1 MKNYIL
7 IAAIMAHFVLV
18 GADIFAQVAITPVA
32 LSAPPASLAM
42 YQGEYV
48 YDSAPFW
55 RLTNMVALVLL
66 IAALAYNWRASRRNL
81 LLAWL
86 SGSIFVSILSLGYI
100 FPEYTEIVSSVYS
113 DTVDQEL
120 YQRGADWRVIAFVR
134 WLVFAGIGVL
144 PLIALSKQN

>member
-1 MKNYIL
+1 MKNYVL

-55 RLTNMVALVLL
+55 RSTNMVALILL
-66 IAALAYNWRASRRNL
+66 IAALVSNWGTSRRKL

-86 SGSIFVSILSLGYI
+86 AGSIIVSIVSLGYI

-113 DTVDQEL
+113 DTIDREL
-120 YQRGADWRVIAFVR
+120 YQRGADWRIIAFAR
-134 WLVFAGIGVL
+134 WLVFAGIGVM
-144 PLIALSKQN
+144 PLIALSKHD

>member
-1 MKNYIL
+1 MKNNIL

-18 GADIFAQVAITPVA
+18 GADIFGQIAITPVA

-48 YDSAPFW
+48 YNSAPFW
-55 RLTNMVALVLL
+55 RFTNMVALILL
-66 IAALAYNWRASRRNL
+66 IAALASNWRTSRRNL

-86 SGSIFVSILSLGYI
+86 SGSIIVSILSLVYI

-113 DTVDQEL
+113 NTVDQEL
-120 YQRGADWRVIAFVR
+120 FQRGADWRVIAFVR

-144 PLIALSKQN
+144 PLIALSKQD

>member
-1 MKNYIL
+1 MKNYVL

-55 RLTNMVALVLL
+55 RTANMVALFLL
-66 IAALAYNWRASRRNL
+66 IAALAINWRTSRRNL

-86 SGSIFVSILSLGYI
+86 AGSIIVSILSLGYV
-100 FPEYTEIVSSVYS
+100 FPEYTEIVSSAYS
-113 DTVDQEL
+113 DSVDQGL
-120 YQRGADWRVIAFVR
+120 YQRGADWQVIAFIR
-134 WLVFAGIGVL
+134 WLVFAGMGML
-144 PLIALSKQN
+144 PLVALSKQD

>member
-1 MKNYIL
+1 MKNNIL

-48 YDSAPFW
+48 YNSAPFW
-55 RLTNMVALVLL
+55 RSTNMIALILL
-66 IAALAYNWRASRRNL
+66 IAALASNWRTSRRNL

-86 SGSIFVSILSLGYI
+86 SGSLIVSILSLGYI

-113 DTVDQEL
+113 NTVDQEL
-120 YQRGADWRVIAFVR
+120 FQRGADWRVIAFVR

-144 PLIALSKQN
+144 PLIALSKQD

>member
-1 MKNYIL
+1 MKNYVL

-48 YDSAPFW
+48 YDSALFW
-55 RLTNMVALVLL
+55 RSTNMVALVLL
-66 IAALAYNWRASRRNL
+66 IAALASNWRTSRRNL

-86 SGSIFVSILSLGYI
+86 SGSIIVSILSLGYI

-113 DTVDQEL
+113 DTIDQEL

-144 PLIALSKQN
+144 PLIALSKRD